1 MKLHRGTAP
10 QTAPAQTSRPRLGL
24 GGDASTARRGDST
37 GAPTSTAPALAEGLE
52 DKGTWRSRM
61 GATRRRMLDDEQ
73 PQATWTTGSRLATRV
88 STVAVLAALA
98 AGPVALGWQFLRPD
112 AAPVEV
118 AGSIDERLLSRRS
131 VASEVAAQW
140 VTAWLTTPE
149 DRAGQLQAVFPGK
162 LELPKVASTVGNVR
176 VLDAVASD
184 VGVWSVT
191 VAADVTSPGGKHS
204 ARRYFRVPVAVAG
217 EAGEVAGSPMSAPA
231 PVPGPGATTY
241 DAGSYGIAVASTAPL
256 GQTISAYL
264 AEGLTGADVT
274 RYITPGTDLAQ
285 LVAPQ
290 AAYGSAHVVDIH
302 ADREAP
308 GASDGQAPPDGAQ
321 LHALAQVELHEPG
334 EAPDAGGLTAT
345 YPLTLTARGGRWEV
359 SAIDTA
365 LTHTEDQGT
374 QP

>member
-1 MKLHRGTAP
+1 MKLLRGVGTQAP
-10 QTAPAQTSRPRLGL
+10 SAQANRPRLGL
-24 GGDASTARRGDST
+24 GGQAAGARREDVT
-37 GAPTSTAPALAEGLE
+37 GAPTPTAPALADGLE
-52 DKGTWRSRM
+52 DKTSWRLRV
-61 GATRRRMLDDEQ
+61 GAVRRRVLDDGH

-98 AGPVALGWQFLRPD
+98 AGPVALGWQVLHPD
-112 AAPVEV
+112 AAPVEA

-131 VASEVAAQW
+131 VASEVASQW

-149 DRAGQLQAVFPGK
+149 DRAGQLQAMFPGK

-176 VLDAVASD
+176 VLDAIASD

-191 VAADVTSPGGKHS
+191 VAADVTSPGGKRS

-217 EAGEVAGSPMSAPA
+217 EAGQVAGSPMSAPA
-231 PVPGPGATTY
+231 PVPGPGGTTY
-241 DAGSYGIAVASTAPL
+241 DAGSYSVVVATTAPL
-256 GQTISAYL
+256 GATVSAFL

-285 LVAPQ
+285 LIAPQ
-290 AAYGSAHVVDIH
+290 AAYASARVVDIR

-308 GASDGQAPPDGAQ
+308 GASDDQAPPDGAQ
-321 LHALAQVELHEPG
+321 LHALVQVELHEPG
-334 EAPDAGGLTAT
+334 EALDAGGLSAT

-365 LTHTEDQGT
+365 FAHGEDQGS